1 MSFVE
6 SLMRAAIL
14 AQEAITDPEMSDPFD
29 DTSVVDLPVDPVEKT
44 GPSAMILWPWFAAQ
58 LALGFVGYYIVKYDY
73 TDPLAAARAT
83 WITGGGTSATW
94 DALLAA
100 APTTTSKTGWENTRL
115 IALITTGLGATG
127 VVATL
132 AGFADFFPY
141 FTYASALGAGGV
153 LTQAFLSRGWYDA
166 QKTTVKT
173 TAELVDVN
181 YATTKNYALYGSILV
196 LAVDA
201 YAIVMPLLAAKP
213 AAPEPMEEEPV
224 EELDPTN
231 PNASLNAW

>member
-1 MSFVE
+1 
-6 SLMRAAIL
+6 
-14 AQEAITDPEMSDPFD
+14 
-29 DTSVVDLPVDPVEKT
+29 
-44 GPSAMILWPWFAAQ
+44 
-58 LALGFVGYYIVKYDY
+58 
-73 TDPLAAARAT
+73 
-83 WITGGGTSATW
+83 
-94 DALLAA
+94 
-100 APTTTSKTGWENTRL
+100 L

-141 FTYASALGAGGV
+141 FTYLSALGAGGV
-153 LTQAFLSRGWYDA
+153 LTQALLSRGWYDA
-166 QKTTVKT
+166 QITTVKT

-213 AAPEPMEEEPV
+213 AAPEPMDEKPV
-224 EELDPTN
+224 EGLDPTD